1 MSPEKYNALSVVS
14 RDNKSDVRIGICALC
29 VLCCVVWNVCLPSD
43 ISITE
48 VRCWAVQQPA
58 ADEKISTSHIKYTE
72 LFIGLKM
79 SKLLHYARRLLL
91 PPKRIKA
98 TKLSRIFSETI
109 EGKEVASR
117 KRHKSHTHTYKY
129 TNTRF
134 VWTVFVVHTVC
145 FIRRIHSRARCI
157 YIFRRSIASIT

>member
-58 ADEKISTSHIKYTE
+58 ADVKISTSHIKYTE

-117 KRHKSHTHTYKY
+117 KRHKSHTHLQIHKHTICVNSIRCAHGVLYQ
-129 TNTRF
+129 TNTQ
-134 VWTVFVVHTVC
+134 
-145 FIRRIHSRARCI
+145 SRKMYI
-157 YIFRRSIASIT
+157 YIS